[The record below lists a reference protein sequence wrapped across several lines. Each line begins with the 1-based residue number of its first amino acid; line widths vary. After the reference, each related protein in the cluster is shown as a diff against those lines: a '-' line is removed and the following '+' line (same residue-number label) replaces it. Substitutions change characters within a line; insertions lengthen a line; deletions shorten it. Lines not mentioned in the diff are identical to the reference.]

1 MVKFSVNRGGFRRTQ
16 KSLEDI
22 VQQVQRR
29 AMKQALMKAAQ
40 PGLKAARAKVP
51 TRHGHLRKALKKKG
65 KTFGKFN
72 AYVIVGPDRNYAAKV
87 GGKTVKPVKYA
98 HLVEFGTMEQAPEA
112 YMRPAFESE
121 TAEMKKI
128 YEREIGLALEKQARA
143 AERRMLRKISRR

>member
-1 MVKFSVNRGGFRRTQ
+1 MVKFKVNRGDFRRAQ
-16 KSLEDI
+16 KSLDDI

-40 PGLKAARAKVP
+40 PGLKSARAKVP
-51 TRHGHLRKALKKKG
+51 TRYGHLKKALKKKG

-72 AYVIVGPDRNYAAKV
+72 AFVIVGPDRNYAAQV
-87 GGKTVKPVKYA
+87 DGKTVKPVKYA
-98 HLVEFGTMEQAPEA
+98 HLVEFGTIDQAPDA

-128 YEREIGLALEKQARA
+128 YEREIGLALEKQAKSA
-143 AERRMLRKISRR
+143 KRRMLRKISRR